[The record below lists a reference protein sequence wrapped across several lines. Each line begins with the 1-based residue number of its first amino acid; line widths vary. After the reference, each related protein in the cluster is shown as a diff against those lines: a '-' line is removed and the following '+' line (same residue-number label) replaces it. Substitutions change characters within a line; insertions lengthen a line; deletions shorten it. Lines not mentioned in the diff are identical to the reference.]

1 MTGGRAGP
9 AGRRQHTEEDMGATS
24 PRIISRRDATQE
36 DAVVH
41 ALSEDEALMGKDLN
55 SFGTASNQSVRRVIP
70 RVATMPRNMHQ
81 LNQTLGLQSKKK

>member
-1 MTGGRAGP
+1 
-9 AGRRQHTEEDMGATS
+9 MGATS

-41 ALSEDEALMGKDLN
+41 ALSEDEALMRKDLN

-81 LNQTLGLQSKKK
+81 LNQTLGLRSQKK